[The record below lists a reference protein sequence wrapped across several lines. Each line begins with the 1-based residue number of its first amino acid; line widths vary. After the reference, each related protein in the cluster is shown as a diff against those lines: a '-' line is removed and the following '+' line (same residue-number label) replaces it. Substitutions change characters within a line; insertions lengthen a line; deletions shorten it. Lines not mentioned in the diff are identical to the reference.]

1 MGLLSVYL
9 VDGVDVTLEDPPWEG
24 EGTLMRCTVNACVDS
39 CVINWYK
46 DVSNI
51 KERVYLFVR
60 SKGVTVIARAEND
73 LVNRAVGRL
82 VGDVHQL
89 YINETALT
97 DEATYTCEV
106 GYVNGSKHLT
116 VNGE

>member
-1 MGLLSVYL
+1 MGLFSVYP
-9 VDGVDVTLEDPPWEG
+9 VDAVVLTLEDPPWEG

-39 CVINWYK
+39 CVIHWKK

-73 LVNRAVGRL
+73 LVNRTVGRL

-89 YINETALT
+89 YINKTALT
-97 DEATYTCEV
+97 DEATYTCEA
-106 GYVNGSKHLT
+106 GYANSSKHLT
-116 VNGE
+116 VYGE